1 MYVRLLAAR
10 NSNNWSYNLKLIF
23 LYVLK
28 DCWILAIWIFFPSIG
43 RYFWMAPEDFWLHIL
58 LYLFTFVLNDR
69 LRSSSPSISK
79 ITQEILREDSRHYE
93 LSTCSEKKIHT
104 IIANSSPLK
113 FQYTYSHNTVMA
125 IGPKSLWSRIANFIF
140 TVVISKDLFSE
151 LVFESVDNQKLNCD
165 FKMTLAS
172 LRPYLK
178 CAKTH
183 KVC

>member
-1 MYVRLLAAR
+1 MY
-10 NSNNWSYNLKLIF
+10 LKIAGF
-23 LYVLK
+23 
-28 DCWILAIWIFFPSIG
+28 WFFFPSVG
-43 RYFWMAPEDFWLHIL
+43 RYFWMPPVDFWLHIL

-125 IGPKSLWSRIANFIF
+125 IGPKSLWSCIANFTF
-140 TVVISKDLFSE
+140 TVVISKDVFSE
-151 LVFESVDNQKLNCD
+151 LVCNIVNNRKIELRLQNDFGLIAPIFE
-165 FKMTLAS
+165 
-172 LRPYLK
+172 K
-178 CAKTH
+178 CQNS
-183 KVC
+183 

>member
-1 MYVRLLAAR
+1 MIPNYFFYTSKVVGFR
-10 NSNNWSYNLKLIF
+10 F
-23 LYVLK
+23 
-28 DCWILAIWIFFPSIG
+28 FFPSIG
-43 RYFWMAPEDFWLHIL
+43 RYFWMPPVDFWLHIL

-125 IGPKSLWSRIANFIF
+125 MGSKSLTSRIIRSFVI
-140 TVVISKDLFSE
+140 TVVISKDVFSE
-151 LVFESVDNQKLNCD
+151 LVCDIVDNQKLNCE

-178 CAKTH
+178 SAKTH

>member
-1 MYVRLLAAR
+1 MATAISTKLKPSLEKMPTKKRTMLISDLLL
-10 NSNNWSYNLKLIF
+10 S
-23 LYVLK
+23 
-28 DCWILAIWIFFPSIG
+28 
-43 RYFWMAPEDFWLHIL
+43 M
-58 LYLFTFVLNDR
+58 TR

-125 IGPKSLWSRIANFIF
+125 IGPKSLTSRIANFVFI
-140 TVVISKDLFSE
+140 VAILKDLFSE

-165 FKMTLAS
+165 FKITLAS
-172 LRPYLK
+172 LRLYLK